1 MILNEKG
8 QKMIGV
14 RMDTIEL
21 YMLKSLQAKMKAG
34 NTSSAIRQLIRAAY
48 ASTAE
53 QPKTKL
59 SKVEN
64 FVPGQTNYMKFD
76 MVGCVGAK
84 GTKATKL
91 FNKIK
96 QKNAIRKKTK
106 LSSLNGQYKLSDG
119 SIVTINN

>member
-1 MILNEKG
+1 MIVKEKS

-21 YMLKSLQAKMKAG
+21 YMLKSIQNKMKAG

-64 FVPGQTNYMKFD
+64 FVPNQTSYMKFD
-76 MVGCVGAK
+76 MIGCIAAK

-91 FNKIK
+91 FNRIK
-96 QKNAIRKKTK
+96 RKNAIKNKTK

-119 SIVTINN
+119 SIVTINI